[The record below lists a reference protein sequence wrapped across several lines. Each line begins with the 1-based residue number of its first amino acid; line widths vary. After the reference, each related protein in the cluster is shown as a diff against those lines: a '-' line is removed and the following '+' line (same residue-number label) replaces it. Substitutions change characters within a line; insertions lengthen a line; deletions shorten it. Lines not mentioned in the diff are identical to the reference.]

1 MVNHEEGTRDE
12 SSQSEQI
19 TKMHAHT
26 ESYIVT
32 PLGEQTMRK
41 FNTNAK
47 LLRPGNQQYVKYS
60 TKSASS
66 LFINDRRFDRY
77 RYIQN
82 IFNSYQCWTGKINVC
97 SRL

>member
-12 SSQSEQI
+12 SSQSGQI

-32 PLGEQTMRK
+32 PLGEQKMRK

-47 LLRPGNQQYVKYS
+47 LLRPGNQQYV
-60 TKSASS
+60 KSASS

-82 IFNSYQCWTGKINVC
+82 IFNIYQCWTGKINVC

>member
-12 SSQSEQI
+12 SSQSGQI

-32 PLGEQTMRK
+32 PLGEQKMRK

-47 LLRPGNQQYVKYS
+47 LLRPGNQQYMS
-60 TKSASS
+60 NILQSLRRLFSS
-66 LFINDRRFDRY
+66 MIEDLTDIDTFK
-77 RYIQN
+77 
-82 IFNSYQCWTGKINVC
+82 IFSISINVE
-97 SRL
+97 LVK